1 MYSLDYNTKWRAVI
15 APALEGSPSLKQYFY
30 DWGARVCLYSGS
42 DENTYSH
49 TREIS
54 FNDHRLMV
62 DMSALKDLECSYIIS
77 RVEITNAAELGLGS
91 PKVYTHPSSPYTIYV
106 YSL

>member
-1 MYSLDYNTKWRAVI
+1 
-15 APALEGSPSLKQYFY
+15 
-30 DWGARVCLYSGS
+30 
-42 DENTYSH
+42 
-49 TREIS
+49 
-54 FNDHRLMV
+54 MV